1 MLSSLKKTQHKKTL
15 AKKKKKPL
23 AREFVLQRVTMAGIY
38 LLTNK

>member
-1 MLSSLKKTQHKKTL
+1 MLFFL
-15 AKKKKKPL
+15 KKKKTL

>member
-1 MLSSLKKTQHKKTL
+1 MLFSLKKKTQKKT
-15 AKKKKKPL
+15 L

>member
-1 MLSSLKKTQHKKTL
+1 MLFSLKKKT
-15 AKKKKKPL
+15 L